1 MTATIGEERL
11 TLQAATDVRPV
22 RHAVTRIAGN
32 LPFDSR
38 QVSEIA
44 LAVSE
49 ACMNGVRH
57 GSTSRY
63 GTLVTVTTRLAE
75 DHLAIEVED
84 CGSGFAVEPPVMPDP
99 MSETGRGIALMHALM
114 DHVAITSGEDG
125 TRVRMV
131 KYFGTACTC
140 VVSG

>member
-1 MTATIGEERL
+1 MTATTGEERL
-11 TLQAATDVRPV
+11 TLQADKDVRPI
-22 RHAVTRIAGN
+22 RHAVSRIAGS

-57 GSTSRY
+57 GSAPQVGPR
-63 GTLVTVTTRLAE
+63 VTVIARPHE
-75 DHLAIEVED
+75 DHLAIEIED
-84 CGSGFAVEPPVMPDP
+84 CGGGFPVGVPVMPDP
-99 MSETGRGIALMHALM
+99 MSETGRGIALMHAMM

-131 KYFGTACTC
+131 KYFCAACEC
-140 VVSG
+140 GSAG